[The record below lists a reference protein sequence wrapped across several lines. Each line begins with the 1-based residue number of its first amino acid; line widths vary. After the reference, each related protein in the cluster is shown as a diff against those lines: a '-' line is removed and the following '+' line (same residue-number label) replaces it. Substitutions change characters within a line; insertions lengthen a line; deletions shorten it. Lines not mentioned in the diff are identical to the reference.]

1 MPEKQ
6 KITRLSSRF
15 LGPLRW
21 VLFVLYSVIIVV
33 LVILFLQQGWIFG
46 IFQSAFY
53 IYGFYW
59 LMKMTNNLQQVSFD
73 SEFLHVFRKTQDLII
88 PLESIESVEISSL
101 GGVYKVNLYYP
112 EQLGKEFFF
121 KTSLLYPLNYK
132 SKDELVNLLRKNI
145 SMAKSKR
152 QVIAAN
158 ALTS

>member
-1 MPEKQ
+1 
-6 KITRLSSRF
+6 
-15 LGPLRW
+15 
-21 VLFVLYSVIIVV
+21 
-33 LVILFLQQGWIFG
+33 
-46 IFQSAFY
+46 
-53 IYGFYW
+53 
-59 LMKMTNNLQQVSFD
+59 MKMTNNLQQVSFD

-132 SKDELVNLLRKNI
+132 SKDELINLLRKNI